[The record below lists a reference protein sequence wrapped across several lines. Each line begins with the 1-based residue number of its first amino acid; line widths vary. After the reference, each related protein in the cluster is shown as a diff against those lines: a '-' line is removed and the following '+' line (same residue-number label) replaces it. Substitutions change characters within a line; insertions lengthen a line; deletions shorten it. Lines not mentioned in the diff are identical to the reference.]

1 MNGKFITIEGIEGS
15 GKSTVAEK
23 LSETLKDS
31 GYDVILTREP
41 GGTRVSERIRELL
54 LNPEYKELTPVS
66 ELFLYLSARAQLV
79 SEVIGPSLEKGT
91 IVVCDRFMDASVA
104 YQGWA
109 RGLGEELV
117 EELNSIAVSGVVPDI
132 TFLLDL
138 PVIEG
143 FKRGPLRREFGGV
156 SKRDR
161 LELEE
166 REFHERVREG
176 YLRIARRH
184 TSRVVVVDAMME
196 LGDVMQSVYQ
206 TLGEKLGIKIRR

>member
-15 GKSTVAEK
+15 GKSTVAEE
-23 LSETLKDS
+23 LSKTLKDS
-31 GYDVILTREP
+31 GYGVILTREP

-54 LNPEYKELTPVS
+54 LNPEYKELAPLS

-79 SEVIGPSLEKGT
+79 TEVIGPSLKRGM

-117 EELNSIAVSGVVPDI
+117 EELNSIAVSGVVPDM

-143 FKRGPLRREFGGV
+143 FKRGPLRRESGGV

-161 LELEE
+161 LELEK

-184 TSRVVVVDAMME
+184 TSRVVVVDATMKLE
-196 LGDVMQSVYQ
+196 EVMSVVYD
-206 TLGEKLGIKIRR
+206 TLAEKLGVKIRR

>member
-15 GKSTVAEK
+15 GKSTVAEE
-23 LSETLKDS
+23 LSKTLKGS

-54 LNPEYKELTPVS
+54 LNPEYKELAPLS

-79 SEVIGPSLEKGT
+79 FEVIRPSLKKGI

-117 EELNSIAVSGVVPDI
+117 EELNSIAVSGVVPDM

-143 FKRGPLRREFGGV
+143 FKRGPLRRESGGV

-161 LELEE
+161 LELEK

-176 YLRIARRH
+176 YLRIAGKH
-184 TSRVVVVDAMME
+184 TSRIVVVDATMKLE
-196 LGDVMQSVYQ
+196 EVMSVVYD
-206 TLGEKLGIKIRR
+206 TLAERLGIKIRR